1 MPVTVEQ
8 LGPPLDTRPLLR
20 TVRSRLDDLVDAL
33 EGDDWHR
40 PTVCPGWQVRDLVA
54 HLIGD
59 DLGRL
64 SRTHD
69 GEPGPGPRPDE
80 DLPRYIDRLN
90 DEWVVA
96 LRRLSPPVLLSL
108 LGAGGVEVVELW
120 DAIDLDAPTDGVSW
134 AGLDDGPAWMDLAR
148 DTTEYWIHEQ
158 QIREAVDRPLHD
170 AVEAGTVIDVLARGL
185 PYALRSVDAPHGA
198 VVVVRAEDV
207 GAAWLVGRRDGRWW
221 FGRRTALER
230 LAGMA
235 PPYATVSADA
245 ATLWRRWSRHP
256 DGRSGAFAREG
267 DAAAAAAVVDHL
279 AIIRPDD

>member
-8 LGPPLDTRPLLR
+8 LGQRIDTRPLLR
-20 TVRSRLDDLVDAL
+20 TVRARLDDLVDAL
-33 EGDDWHR
+33 DDADWHR

-69 GEPGPGPRPDE
+69 GEPGPGPHPGE
-80 DLPRYIDRLN
+80 DLPHYVDRLN

-108 LGAGGVEVVELW
+108 LGAGGAEVVAFW
-120 DAIDLDAPTDGVSW
+120 DALDLDAPTGGVSW

-170 AVEAGTVIDVLARGL
+170 AAEAATVIDVLVRGL
-185 PYALRSVDAPHGA
+185 PYALRSVDAPDGA
-198 VVVVRAEDV
+198 VVVVRADDV
-207 GAAWLVGRRDGRWW
+207 GAAWLVGRREGRWW
-221 FGRRTALER
+221 FGRRTETDR
-230 LAGMA
+230 LAGMS
-235 PPYATVSADA
+235 PPHATVSADA
-245 ATLWRRWSRHP
+245 ATIWRRWSRHP
-256 DGRSGAFAREG
+256 AGRHGAFARDG
-267 DAAAAAAVVDHL
+267 YAPAAAAVVDHL